1 MPRQLKRPGTS
12 SRSCVAAPDPQQCIV
27 LLAHG
32 ASGWNARLD
41 SFAKLLDDAAPSVSV
56 VPLVYPYAAGSQ
68 RRPPPKAESL
78 LEYHLEKVKEIA
90 SLHPNASIV
99 LAGHSMGGRVSVM
112 VAALPS
118 LPSQVR
124 GVICFS
130 YPLVGINRS
139 LRLEPLKACC
149 IPVFMLQGSRDSFFP
164 SSAAAQVP
172 SPVTVFAIDG
182 GDHSLCL
189 TKSKLRASFSS
200 SQDVCDR
207 ASILPALTAA
217 FQELHLRGASKRP
230 RPCARLWDA
239 LGAMESAR

>member
-1 MPRQLKRPGTS
+1 LLK
-12 SRSCVAAPDPQQCIV
+12 
-27 LLAHG
+27 
-32 ASGWNARLD
+32 
-41 SFAKLLDDAAPSVSV
+41 DAAPSVSV
-56 VPLVYPYAAGSQ
+56 VSLVYPYAAGSQ

-78 LEYHLEKVKEIA
+78 LEYHFSKVKEIA
-90 SLHPNASIV
+90 SVNPDASIV

-112 VAALPS
+112 LAALPS

-164 SSAAAQVP
+164 RSAAALVP
-172 SPVTVFAIDG
+172 PPVTVFAIDG

-189 TKSKLRASFSS
+189 TKSKLLASFSS

-207 ASILPALTAA
+207 AVILPALTAV
-217 FQELHLRGASKRP
+217 FQQLHSLLLREASKRP
-230 RPCARLWDA
+230 RPCARL
-239 LGAMESAR
+239 